1 MTDYIADANDI
12 ELPKT
17 ATDPDGRIRDVLA
30 ALRYFAANYCL
41 MPGAEMEDNQRM
53 VREAMTT
60 AVEAAAASLGVDI
73 RGEQ

>member
-1 MTDYIADANDI
+1 MRLIKEIEDDI

-17 ATDPDGRIRDVLA
+17 ITDPDARICDVFV

-41 MPGAEMEDNQRM
+41 MPGVQIKDNQQM
-53 VREAMTT
+53 VREAMTA